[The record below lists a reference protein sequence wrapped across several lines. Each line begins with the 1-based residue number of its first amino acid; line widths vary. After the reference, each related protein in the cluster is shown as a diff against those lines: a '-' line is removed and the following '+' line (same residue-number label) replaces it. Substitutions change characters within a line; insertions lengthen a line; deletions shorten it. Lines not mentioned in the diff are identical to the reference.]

1 METLPLGFLSLLV
14 CTAPSRKRRQQA
26 DGEAHRE
33 RESEVGGWVG
43 GGAGILPDTR
53 SSATYGGGANRKV
66 SRELTSTFRTPH
78 SYWP

>member
-33 RESEVGGWVG
+33 RESEVGG
-43 GGAGILPDTR
+43 GAGILPDTR
-53 SSATYGGGANRKV
+53 SSARYGGGQTGK
-66 SRELTSTFRTPH
+66 
-78 SYWP
+78 